1 MQISYKLN
9 LKTLAIVLNI
19 LLIFLCVGYFVG
31 HGLPQ
36 SLMLWVSAILWF
48 VAPIVNLFYIFKI
61 KRLGK
66 YYNKNL
72 PSLKF

>member
-1 MQISYKLN
+1 MQISYKPN

-31 HGLPQ
+31 HGMPQ

-48 VAPIVNLFYIFKI
+48 VAPIVNFFYIFT
-61 KRLGK
+61 
-66 YYNKNL
+66 NK
-72 PSLKF
+72 KTR